1 MELAFF
7 GSENLN
13 TVLFPRKFNDL
24 MKSDDVSFRKNA
36 RNGTLMSLMRCTYW
50 WHFIPKSTAL
60 NQLIWW
66 LPSTS
71 FHFCNASTWPF
82 MSVCLKS
89 SAKIISSNPE
99 SISDPKFENHFHQK
113 IFEAM
118 LCFGFTFFSYVWG
131 QRPDTIEFRIGES
144 DRKMLNQ
151 FPLHVDFLKV
161 VVWHWKVDSA
171 WKLAKNKWVLL
182 LQHLWFWSPQC
193 FFFQKIKKYLKTK
206 MDARYPMIEKGHFL
220 FERYHSV
227 LGSPHFF

>member
-1 MELAFF
+1 MYVQFVFVHLVFMHHFSWNSRVF

-13 TVLFPRKFNDL
+13 TVLFPRKFNDP

-99 SISDPKFENHFHQK
+99 SISDPKFWESFPPD
-113 IFEAM
+113 FFWSDAM
-118 LCFGFTFFSYVWG
+118 LRLNLFFFKVWG
-131 QRPDTIEFRIGES
+131 QRPHTMEFRIGES

-151 FPLHVDFLKV
+151 FPLHVDFLKGV
-161 VVWHWKVDSA
+161 LWHWKVHSA
-171 WKLAKNKWVLL
+171 WKLAKNNWVL
-182 LQHLWFWSPQC
+182 P
-193 FFFQKIKKYLKTK
+193 FFSIWVF
-206 MDARYPMIEKGHFL
+206 G
-220 FERYHSV
+220 
-227 LGSPHFF
+227 PHNGFFSED